1 MNMNIS
7 EFNNVTVSKKM
18 RERMEAEGLDNVK
31 AHSMLAELVKHVA
44 INNPLWRLV
53 GLDGNAY
60 SENKTMVLTKLAVM
74 KDSETLGY
82 VFRDYVRREY
92 RIVVKNERISKSMQ
106 RGAGYSTG
114 SWEKAASKIK
124 RAFVPLS
131 VYERMD
137 KAHSEA
143 SRCVTNQIWERER
156 NIDRE
161 SRHYEINARDWALG
175 AGRDMFVNYV
185 KTQLP
190 PTEGDRLLKAID
202 IVNTTHTEMITI
214 KKVRDH
220 LGQSGTT
227 LVIKDCDTYLVKT
240 LDNVQVYDDN
250 TLPHNLRVG
259 VGMLKLVEVE
269 HFISNVGCRVSDE
282 VFVLLVDEEPNNVM
296 EAQ

>member
-1 MNMNIS
+1 MNIS

-44 INNPLWRLV
+44 MNNPLWRLV

-82 VFRDYVRREY
+82 VFREYVRREY
-92 RIVVKNERISKSMQ
+92 RIVVKNDRISKAMQ
-106 RGAGYSTG
+106 RGSGYSTS

-124 RAFVPLS
+124 RTFVPLS

-143 SRCVTNQIWERER
+143 SRCVTNQVWERER
-156 NIDRE
+156 KIDRE
-161 SRHYEINARDWALG
+161 SRHYETNARDWALG

-185 KTQLP
+185 KTQLA
-190 PTEGDRLLKAID
+190 PTEGARLIEAMD
-202 IVNTTHTEMITI
+202 VVNTTHTEMITI

-227 LVIKDCDTYLVKT
+227 LVVKDCDTYLVKT

-250 TLPHNLRVG
+250 TLPHNLRMG